1 MLLYFNSRSIIKSD
15 FHLNNLL
22 CICLIDCDFVIEPCE
37 SNSNFFCFLLLSAGN
52 FLYPVF
58 KKKNCESSQF
68 FFRINGALRPTP
80 RSQVTIVIK
89 HEKLF
94 FEITPCDSELNG
106 RLTTS

>member
-58 KKKNCESSQF
+58 KKRTARVRSSF
-68 FFRINGALRPTP
+68 LVNKRCSPAN
-80 RSQVTIVIK
+80 SSVTS
-89 HEKLF
+89 HNSHQ
-94 FEITPCDSELNG
+94 T
-106 RLTTS
+106 

>member
-58 KKKNCESSQF
+58 KKRTARVRSSF
-68 FFRINGALRPTP
+68 L
-80 RSQVTIVIK
+80 
-89 HEKLF
+89 E
-94 FEITPCDSELNG
+94 
-106 RLTTS
+106 

>member
-58 KKKNCESSQF
+58 KKKE
-68 FFRINGALRPTP
+68 LREFA
-80 RSQVTIVIK
+80 V
-89 HEKLF
+89 LF
-94 FEITPCDSELNG
+94 FK
-106 RLTTS
+106 